1 MTPMPAR
8 APQLPLGVAEMDEDH
23 ARLEAMM
30 EAAALVVESDLAA
43 ALAAVQR
50 ELAAHFVREETLLA
64 EAGFPALGC
73 HVAQHRRLLELAA
86 EAMATSA
93 ARPAEL
99 RGFLAD
105 VLPGLVAGHIASI
118 DRVSAEFLNGRISG
132 AMFGSLRAAG
142 QGAAS

>member
-1 MTPMPAR
+1 MPAR

-30 EAAALVVESDLAA
+30 EAAALAADGDLAA

-50 ELAAHFVREETLLA
+50 ELAAHFAREETLLA
-64 EAGFPALGC
+64 AAGFPALGC
-73 HVAQHRRLLELAA
+73 HVAQHRRLLDLAA
-86 EAMATSA
+86 GAMAAQA
-93 ARPAEL
+93 ARPTEL
-99 RGFLAD
+99 RRFLAD
-105 VLPGLVAGHIASI
+105 LLPGLVAGHIASI
-118 DRVSAEFLNGRISG
+118 DRVSAEFLRGGMSG